1 MRLVHATSV
10 ALRLVSQG
18 RMCVHVLDGFYR
30 KHRWAVHLAGLGR
43 DETDFGT
50 ERGLCKTV
58 LTHTKMLKEKK
69 MRPGCGLASLDG
81 KVDRNLVL
89 SVLCLPKSGV
99 SKCIHVP
106 F

>member
-1 MRLVHATSV
+1 M
-10 ALRLVSQG
+10 
-18 RMCVHVLDGFYR
+18 
-30 KHRWAVHLAGLGR
+30 HLAGLGR

-81 KVDRNLVL
+81 KVDRTLVL
-89 SVLCLPKSGV
+89 SVLFAKVWCLQMHSFTFLAVQVKA
-99 SKCIHVP
+99 
-106 F
+106 FWWL